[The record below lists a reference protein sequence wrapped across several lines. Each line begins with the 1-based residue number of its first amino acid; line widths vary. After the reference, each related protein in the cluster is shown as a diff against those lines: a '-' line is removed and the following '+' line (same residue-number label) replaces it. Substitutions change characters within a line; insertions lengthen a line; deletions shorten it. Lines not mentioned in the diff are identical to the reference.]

1 MISPPCFAVTPENM
15 HLRITDNS
23 DYVTRQLLEQFV
35 NPQKRQAWLNIFAHF
50 LLIFWVKKSDKIVYY
65 SGSDKPNNLRE

>member
-50 LLIFWVKKSDKIVYY
+50 LLILS
-65 SGSDKPNNLRE
+65 